1 MMSIHRYLPQKLL
14 PDYLRGAAGWSI
26 SAGLCA
32 LAPNVTAVLVIFGGL
47 GLLFALFILQTA
59 QKQLLRLEMT
69 EGGIG
74 AAANPSR
81 AKPWRE
87 LQNLR
92 LRYYALRRNKP
103 GGWMML
109 RLGFPGWRISVDSSI
124 EGFDDIVARAVRE
137 ARDRPVVLDEVTIA
151 NLAALGHGFG
161 DPQTAGDV
169 PVESHT

>member
-1 MMSIHRYLPQKLL
+1 MSFHRYSPQKLL
-14 PDYLRGAAGWSI
+14 PDYLRGAAGLSI

-47 GLLFALFILQTA
+47 GLLFALFLLQTA
-59 QKQLLRLEMT
+59 QRQFLRLEMT
-69 EGGIG
+69 EGAIG
-74 AAANPSR
+74 TAANPSR
-81 AKPWRE
+81 AKPWRD
-87 LQNLR
+87 LRNLR

-109 RLGFPGWRISVDSSI
+109 RLGFPGRRISVDSTI

-137 ARDRPVVLDEVTIA
+137 LRDRPVALDDVTIA

-161 DPQTAGDV
+161 DRQAAGEL
-169 PVESHT
+169 PAESHP